1 MIYIVI
7 ISLILAYLINK
18 YLYKLC
24 KDRDIKYYKNFFTYI
39 IVMSTYLLIY
49 CKYGLTVESIRYFSL
64 IPFITIISIIDYYTT
79 YIYDITIVSG
89 IIIQGVIFLI
99 YLNADFDNMSHIY
112 GLLTGIMLSY
122 MLAKLTKALGDG
134 DIYLYGLCGIAL
146 GHGYGIYLICLSY
159 LIAFVYCLLLF
170 LMKKQRIKGKI
181 SFAPFISLS
190 AITIMLTEYDIL
202 KIYFDILYLKL

>member
-18 YLYKLC
+18 YLYKIC
-24 KDRDIKYYKNFFTYI
+24 EDIDIKDYKNFFTYI
-39 IVMSTYLLIY
+39 IVVPTYLLIY
-49 CKYGLTVESIRYFSL
+49 CKYGLTVESIKYFSL

-89 IIIQGVIFLI
+89 IIIQGVVFII
-99 YLNADFDNMSHIY
+99 CLNADFDNISHIY
-112 GLLTGIMLSY
+112 GLLTVTILSY
-122 MLAKLTKALGDG
+122 MLAKLTKALGEG
-134 DIYLYGLCGIAL
+134 DIYIYGLCGITL

-159 LIAFVYCLLLF
+159 LIAFVYCLLLL
-170 LMKKQRIKGKI
+170 LMKKQNIKGKI
-181 SFAPFISLS
+181 AFAPFISLA
-190 AITIMLTEYDIL
+190 AITIMFTEYDIL